1 VRVRDDPDLQH
12 WSGSMSTPDEPAEQG
27 EVAEPEFDDARIA
40 EMRDLSARAGLVDE
54 TGPPPADD
62 TTAGTGA
69 SQ

>member
-1 VRVRDDPDLQH
+1 
-12 WSGSMSTPDEPAEQG
+12 MSTPDEPAEQG